1 MDVSAEQEI
10 SNVLGRKHFK
20 VDSSD
25 VVPIHIGPVSVG
37 ANFRITV
44 IPGVTLEE
52 KNRWIEVT
60 FEHEYPS
67 TSSWLAEGSEWQAN
81 NGEQFSYMP

>member
-1 MDVSAEQEI
+1 MYQRNKKYLMSWGGSI
-10 SNVLGRKHFK
+10 SKLTLLMWFLF
-20 VDSSD
+20 
-25 VVPIHIGPVSVG
+25 IGPVSVG